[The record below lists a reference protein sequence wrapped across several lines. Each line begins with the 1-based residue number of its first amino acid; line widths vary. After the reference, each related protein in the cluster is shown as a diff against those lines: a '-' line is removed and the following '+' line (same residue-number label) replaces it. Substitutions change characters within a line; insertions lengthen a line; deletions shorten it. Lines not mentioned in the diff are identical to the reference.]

1 MRLKNKVAIVTG
13 AGSGIGKAIVFSFAK
28 EGANV
33 AVVDL
38 YKDRADKVSVEI
50 KKIGVNTISIKAD
63 VSSIADVVDMV
74 NETIDKLGRIDILV
88 NNAGIILQSKVVD
101 TKEEDWDRILRNN
114 LKSCFLCCR
123 EVAKQMIKQYESS
136 KKTDELYSGGKII
149 NISSIHATLSEPQAG
164 AYTAAKGGM
173 EAFSRTL
180 ATELAKY
187 KINVNCIEPGATYT
201 ELTIPMYTEQVKKSL
216 YERIPWKEIA
226 EPSWIANSAVF
237 LASEES
243 YYITGQV
250 IVVDGGYIMD
260 GSLPGAQYWTE

>member
-1 MRLKNKVAIVTG
+1 MRLKNKVAVVTG
-13 AGSGIGKAIVFSFAK
+13 AGSGIGKAIAFSFAK

-38 YKDRADKVSVEI
+38 YKDRAEKVSNEI
-50 KKIGVNTISIKAD
+50 EKIGRKALSVKTD
-63 VSSIADVVDMV
+63 VGCTPEVVDMV
-74 NETIDKLGRIDILV
+74 QKTINEFGRIDILV

-123 EVAKQMIKQYESS
+123 EVARQMIKQYEQN
-136 KKTDELYSGGKII
+136 KTGGKII

-180 ATELAKY
+180 ATELAPY

-201 ELTIPMYTEQVKKSL
+201 ELTIPMYTAPVKKAL

-226 EPSWIANSAVF
+226 QPEWIANSAVF
-237 LASEES
+237 LASDES
-243 YYITGQV
+243 YYITGQI
-250 IVVDGGYIMD
+250 IVVDGGYTMD